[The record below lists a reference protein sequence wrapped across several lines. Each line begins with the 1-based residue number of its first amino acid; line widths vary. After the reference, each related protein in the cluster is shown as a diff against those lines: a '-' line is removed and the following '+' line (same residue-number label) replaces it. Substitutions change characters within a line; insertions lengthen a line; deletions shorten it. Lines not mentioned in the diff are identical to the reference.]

1 MVRPPGR
8 RGETMSEP
16 VIDREQLHEELT
28 AYLDGE
34 LDTESSRRIEEL
46 MARDPRVRE
55 MMAELDGAWRL
66 LDALDSAVV
75 DDRFTR
81 TTLEMAAQAA
91 AEELKTD
98 ESIQPRRRRMA
109 LLGLVG
115 GLLVAAGMGLVAAA
129 MIRPDPD
136 RELLEQ
142 LPVIENLDYYAAVDD
157 VEFLRLLLEAELF
170 TDEEHDSP

>member
-1 MVRPPGR
+1 
-8 RGETMSEP
+8 MSEP
-16 VIDREQLHEELT
+16 VLDRELLQEELT

-66 LDALDSAVV
+66 LDTLDSAVV

-91 AEELKTD
+91 AEELRSD
-98 ESIQPRRRRMA
+98 ETVQPRRRRMA
-109 LLGLVG
+109 VLGWVG
-115 GLLVAAGMGLVAAA
+115 GLLLAAGMGLVAAA
-129 MIRPDPD
+129 MIRSDPD

-142 LPVIENLDYYAAVDD
+142 LPIIENLDYYAVVDD
-157 VEFLRLLLEAELF
+157 VEFLRLLVEADLF
-170 TDEEHDSP
+170 TNEEPDSR

>member
-1 MVRPPGR
+1 
-8 RGETMSEP
+8 MSEP
-16 VIDREQLHEELT
+16 AIDRELLQEELT

-66 LDALDSAVV
+66 LDTLDSAVV

-91 AEELKTD
+91 AEELKSEETA
-98 ESIQPRRRRMA
+98 QPRRRRLA
-109 LLGLVG
+109 LLGWAG
-115 GLLVAAGMGLVAAA
+115 GLLLAAGVGFVTAA
-129 MIRPDPD
+129 MIRSDPD

-142 LPVIENLDYYAAVDD
+142 LPIVENLDYYTVIDD
-157 VEFLRLLLEAELF
+157 VEFLRLLAEADLF
-170 TDEEHDSP
+170 TNEEHSSP